1 METAIGAAIRPRPEP
16 LPAKLDDWQRKLKAR
31 RTLND
36 LVEDVHR
43 ILVEDPNYLRL
54 LDAVYDDEAVE
65 GSLAAD
71 NLEAAAMIRDRAVKL
86 GMTELADKK
95 KATIAK
101 ALGVVLKRYE
111 LSRTERRN
119 TVDGKVVPSTDNN
132 H

>member
-1 METAIGAAIRPRPEP
+1 MFIVFWWKIQT
-16 LPAKLDDWQRKLKAR
+16 
-31 RTLND
+31 TC
-36 LVEDVHR
+36 
-43 ILVEDPNYLRL
+43 RL

-119 TVDGKVVPSTDNN
+119 TVDGKVVPPTDNN